1 MVRMMEGI
9 SVWIK
14 NIILLVLFASFLEL
28 LLPSSSMQRFIR
40 VIIGLLITLAI
51 LNPILDVIQ
60 NRWSTAQIP
69 ALSTNTANSQ
79 SVMNNANKVAG
90 DREQLA
96 FDTYKKELAR
106 QIRATTTAI
115 EGIADAQVAV
125 ELENAQ
131 QGKFN
136 GKVRALTIYVK
147 PGVNNSKGEIEPVVI
162 GTTNSNETIELKP
175 QLKTK
180 ILQTIYELYQISK
193 ENVEIKLLH

>member
-1 MVRMMEGI
+1 MIEGI
-9 SVWIK
+9 SAWIK

-51 LNPILDVIQ
+51 LNPVLDVIQ

-125 ELENAQ
+125 ELENPQ

-147 PGVNNSKGEIEPVVI
+147 PGVNNAKGKIEPVVI
-162 GTTNSNETIELKP
+162 GTTNYNEAIELKP

-180 ILQTIYELYQISK
+180 ILQTIYELYQIPN
-193 ENVEIKLLH
+193 EHIEIKLLH

>member
-1 MVRMMEGI
+1 MIENI
-9 SVWIK
+9 SAWIK

-69 ALSTNTANSQ
+69 ALSTNTTNSQ
-79 SVMNNANKVAG
+79 SVLNHANKVAG

-125 ELENAQ
+125 ELENTQ

-136 GKVRALTIYVK
+136 GKVRLLTIYVK
-147 PGVNNSKGEIEPVVI
+147 PGVNNSKGKIEPVVI
-162 GTTNSNETIELKP
+162 GTTNSSEAIELKP
-175 QLKTK
+175 QLKIK
-180 ILQTIYELYQISK
+180 ILQTIYELYQISN
-193 ENVEIKLLH
+193 EHIEIKLLH

>member
-1 MVRMMEGI
+1 MIENI
-9 SVWIK
+9 SAWIK

-69 ALSTNTANSQ
+69 ALSTNTTNSQ
-79 SVMNNANKVAG
+79 SVLNHANKVAD

-125 ELENAQ
+125 ELENTQ

-136 GKVRALTIYVK
+136 GKVRLLTIYVK
-147 PGVNNSKGEIEPVVI
+147 PGVNNSKGKIEPVVI
-162 GTTNSNETIELKP
+162 GNTNFSEAIELKP

-180 ILQTIYELYQISK
+180 ILQTIYELYQISN
-193 ENVEIKLLH
+193 EHIEIKLLH